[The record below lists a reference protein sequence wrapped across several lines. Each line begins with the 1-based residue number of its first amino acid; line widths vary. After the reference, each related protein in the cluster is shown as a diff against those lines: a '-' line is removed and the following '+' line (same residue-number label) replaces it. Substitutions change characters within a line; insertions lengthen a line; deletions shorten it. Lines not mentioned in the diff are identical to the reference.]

1 MSRSTPV
8 YLPEF
13 ISTQL
18 VEGKYE
24 APLGKIKDADK
35 SAKNNITMTATVW
48 ISVATEV
55 YHLSLYRV
63 RFIIASQKRP
73 VKDTLGQ
80 PLLLGL
86 RRLRKFL

>member
-35 SAKNNITMTATVW
+35 SAKNNFTMTATVW

-63 RFIIASQKRP
+63 FIIASQKRP